1 MSLLGGSAWK
11 GEGAGGRDEAFLRSQ
26 AYFFPATLNL
36 ALAFNSC
43 QNSKLFDS

>member
-11 GEGAGGRDEAFLRSQ
+11 GEGTGGDEAFLRSP
-26 AYFFPATLNL
+26 AYLFPATLNVP
-36 ALAFNSC
+36 LAFNSC